1 MLQDEIGSI
10 LRFCYD
16 INPVKIYT
24 DRIPQDMAIPCMYFP
39 APMVISAVDT
49 ITGYRNTYQLF
60 AKVFDK
66 KTQQAHVKAHEIAE
80 KIRASRGIIPVIG
93 FNGDPSEEYM
103 QVNLGLQTKVIDD
116 GVVQLALKWDSQY
129 PFIREEFP
137 MMEALFI
144 EALLKREGD

>member
-1 MLQDEIGSI
+1 MLQDEIGSVM
-10 LRFCYD
+10 RFCYD

-24 DRIPQDMAIPCMYFP
+24 DRIPQDMVVPCMYFP
-39 APMVISAVDT
+39 APIVTSSTDT

-60 AKVFDK
+60 VKVFAQ
-66 KTQQAHVKAHEIAE
+66 KTQQAHIKAHEIAE
-80 KIRASRGIIPVIG
+80 QIRACRGIIAVIG
-93 FNGDPSEEYM
+93 FDGDPSQEYM

-116 GVVQLALKWDSQY
+116 GVVQLAIKWDSQY

-137 MMEALFI
+137 IMETLFV

>member
-10 LRFCYD
+10 MRCCYD

-24 DRIPQDMAIPCMYFP
+24 DRIPQDMTIPCMYFP
-39 APMVISAVDT
+39 APIVISVTDT

-60 AKVFDK
+60 VKVFAK
-66 KTQQAHVKAHEIAE
+66 KTQQAHFKAHEIAE
-80 KIRASRGIIPVIG
+80 KMRASRGIIPVIG